1 MPYNETIRQLTI
13 EDKNHAD
20 VFNTVITKLLENTNY
35 NKDEIQKLEKQ
46 LRDVISQFDGYLTT
60 EELIALLEKGI
71 KGDKGDDGI
80 GIQYIWDG
88 TSLGV
93 KRENEEEYSYA
104 QLKGAQGEP
113 GEVTLGQLEAAVST
127 HDNNATSHKPLR
139 DWVQNLFESLKLTWD
154 SITGK
159 PETFPPSV
167 HQHSLNDISGRPST
181 YPPSAHGHSVS
192 EITGLPTSLPASDVY
207 PWAKA
212 SSKPNYNA
220 SEVGALPN
228 VGYGGVH
235 ELGQY
240 LDFHRAGSSADYDA
254 RIEVN
259 ASNQIVNTDVNGSYA
274 INAEIANLKSTV
286 VSGKT
291 SVANAI
297 NGKLGTSLSNQ
308 TSFADMAYYIGT
320 MAKQLS
326 VSNMKDLGSD
336 TDTIS
341 GYLSY
346 ILIDKATSTSIME
359 LIINGNYSMY
369 SVHSDG
375 SVKTNNGTSY
385 DLYTSGVLAFILFTD
400 ITTTVRTK
408 GSYRYHRFGIK

>member
-71 KGDKGDDGI
+71 KGDKGDNGI
-80 GIQYIWDG
+80 GIQYIWND
-88 TSLGV
+88 TSLGI
-93 KRENEEEYSYA
+93 KRENEEEYLYA
-104 QLKGAQGEP
+104 QLKGAQGDP
-113 GEVTLGQLEAAVST
+113 GEVTLEQLEAAVST

-159 PETFPPSV
+159 PET
-167 HQHSLNDISGRPST
+167 
-181 YPPSAHGHSVS
+181 YPPSAHGHNVS

-207 PWAKA
+207 PWAKQPT
-212 SSKPNYNA
+212 KPSYSA
-220 SEVGALPN
+220 TEVGALPN

-240 LDFHRAGSSADYDA
+240 LDLHKSGSISDYDA
-254 RIEVN
+254 RMSVN
-259 ASNQIVNTDVNGSYA
+259 SSNQIVNTDANGSYA
-274 INAEIANLKSTV
+274 VNAEIANLKSTV

-308 TSFADMAYYIGT
+308 TSFADMAYYINT
-320 MAKQLS
+320 ME
-326 VSNMKDLGSD
+326 LGID
-336 TDTIS
+336 FMTIS
-341 GYLSY
+341 SVTQGVAGTTYNNVKAIIVHLAGFIYGYVTMNSECNWRKIYTVGPVGTTYLSKASSIVSGK
-346 ILIDKATSTSIME
+346 ILYFYQGDNAYASGLIVFSPSASITLPNFNSSKE
-359 LIINGNYSMY
+359 SYCIIY
-369 SVHSDG
+369 
-375 SVKTNNGTSY
+375 
-385 DLYTSGVLAFILFTD
+385 
-400 ITTTVRTK
+400 
-408 GSYRYHRFGIK
+408 

>member
-20 VFNTVITKLLENTNY
+20 VFNAVITKLLENTNY

-71 KGDKGDDGI
+71 KGDKGDNGI
-80 GIQYIWDG
+80 GIQYIWND
-88 TSLGV
+88 TSLGI

-104 QLKGAQGEP
+104 QLKGAQGDP
-113 GEVTLGQLEAAVST
+113 GEVTLEQLEAAVST

-159 PETFPPSV
+159 PETFPA
-167 HQHSLNDISGRPST
+167 
-181 YPPSAHGHSVS
+181 SAHGHSAS

-207 PWAKA
+207 NWAKQ
-212 SSKPNYNA
+212 SSKPSYSA
-220 SEVGALPN
+220 SEVGAIPTSASCNKNWNWSGQAGQPSWLW
-228 VGYGGVH
+228 GGNDPTNM
-235 ELGQY
+235 Y
-240 LDFHRAGSSADYDA
+240 LYNPINFRVANANTLKDRDLCT
-254 RIEVN
+254 EV
-259 ASNQIVNTDVNGSYA
+259 DG
-274 INAEIANLKSTV
+274 LKSTV

-308 TSFADMAYYIGT
+308 TSFADMAYYIN
-320 MAKQLS
+320 QI
-326 VSNMKDLGSD
+326 LGFDSIN
-336 TDTIS
+336 TLFNITGS
-341 GYLSY
+341 LNYQNNRNLPVTVACQA
-346 ILIDKATSTSIME
+346 ILISAQTSGHGITWNTDRAIDAMMVYTDFNGYGIRTSKQSLTTASRTSSI
-359 LIINGNYSMY
+359 SK
-369 SVHSDG
+369 SG
-375 SVKTNNGTSY
+375 SVVIYIFPQRINVTVTACTS
-385 DLYTSGVLAFILFTD
+385 SGVVGFE
-400 ITTTVRTK
+400 
-408 GSYRYHRFGIK
+408 

>member
-1 MPYNETIRQLTI
+1 M
-13 EDKNHAD
+13 
-20 VFNTVITKLLENTNY
+20 
-35 NKDEIQKLEKQ
+35 
-46 LRDVISQFDGYLTT
+46 
-60 EELIALLEKGI
+60 
-71 KGDKGDDGI
+71 
-80 GIQYIWDG
+80 
-88 TSLGV
+88 
-93 KRENEEEYSYA
+93 
-104 QLKGAQGEP
+104 
-113 GEVTLGQLEAAVST
+113 
-127 HDNNATSHKPLR
+127 
-139 DWVQNLFESLKLTWD
+139 
-154 SITGK
+154 
-159 PETFPPSV
+159 
-167 HQHSLNDISGRPST
+167 
-181 YPPSAHGHSVS
+181 
-192 EITGLPTSLPASDVY
+192 
-207 PWAKA
+207 
-212 SSKPNYNA
+212 
-220 SEVGALPN
+220 
-228 VGYGGVH
+228 
-235 ELGQY
+235 
-240 LDFHRAGSSADYDA
+240 
-254 RIEVN
+254 
-259 ASNQIVNTDVNGSYA
+259 NTDVNGSYA

>member
-20 VFNTVITKLLENTNY
+20 VFNAVITKLLENTNY

-167 HQHSLNDISGRPST
+167 HQHSLNDINGRPST

-207 PWAKA
+207 PWAKQ
-212 SSKPNYNA
+212 STKPTYSA
-220 SEVGALPN
+220 TEVGALASN
-228 VGYGGVH
+228 GK
-235 ELGQY
+235 
-240 LDFHRAGSSADYDA
+240 AMSATSADSA
-254 RIEVN
+254 TN
-259 ASNQIVNTDVNGSYA
+259 ATYA
-274 INAEIANLKSTV
+274 GGLHIYNEITNLKSTV

-336 TDTIS
+336 TDIIS

-369 SVHSDG
+369 SVHSNG
-375 SVKTNNGTSY
+375 SVKTNSGTSY
-385 DLYTSGVLAFILFTD
+385 DMYTDGVVGFILFTD
-400 ITTTVRTK
+400 VTTTVRTK